1 MSGVNFL
8 GSASGLPLEEL
19 VKTFVKTERDVK
31 IGRINT
37 QKTTLESSLSGVS
50 RLKSALS
57 AFQDAAKKLSGE
69 SLSTRKATIVQPTDN
84 KTYIETTVSNR
95 AAAGSFDI
103 KVNNLASGSRFETQD
118 MAFTSATDIVS
129 TTAGTLTF
137 TAGDKSFDI
146 DVSANMTLNELRR
159 KINDSSNN
167 FGVNVN
173 IVNAGGSVGSKLVF
187 TSGIT
192 GDGNDLVVSNNNAE
206 LDRISTVP
214 TGAAPTML
222 QKQSAQNAV
231 IEIDGIIATSSSNV
245 FKNAIED
252 IDITVKAVT
261 PENSNASLDVAY
273 DKEGVEENINAF
285 ITSYNALV
293 DQVNSLTKFR
303 TLGSDGKTVTGEGG
317 ALAGDSLPRNIMSQL
332 RGILGGSVA
341 GADSGLSTLYALG
354 ITMDKNGKLEISTS
368 TEFGSESGKVRF
380 DKALNENF
388 DSIAKVFGSGD
399 GLIKQLDSFITDFNK
414 GGGVIEV
421 REKSLKKQIEDNAK
435 ALDAANRYMD
445 NYEQRLR
452 KQYVAL
458 DSLLGGM
465 QRTASAVTSQLTNLP
480 GFNTNKS

>member
-31 IGRINT
+31 LGRINT

-69 SLSTRKATIVQPTDN
+69 SLNTRKATIVQPTDN
-84 KTYIETTVSNR
+84 KNYIEATVSNR

-103 KVNNLASGSRFETQD
+103 KVNSLASGSRFETQD
-118 MAFTSATDIVS
+118 MAFTSATDVVS
-129 TTAGTLTF
+129 TTDGTLSF
-137 TAGDKSFDI
+137 TAGDKTFDI
-146 DVSANMTLNELRR
+146 DVTAGMTLNELRR
-159 KINDSSNN
+159 KVNDSSDN

-187 TSGIT
+187 TSDIT
-192 GDGNDLVVSNNNAE
+192 GEGNDLVVSNNNAE

-214 TGAAPTML
+214 TGAAQVME
-222 QKQSAQNAV
+222 QKQTAKNAV
-231 IEIDGIIATSSSNV
+231 IEIDGILATSSSNT
-245 FKNAIED
+245 FKNAIQD
-252 IDITVKAVT
+252 IDITVKAIT
-261 PENSNASLDVAY
+261 PENNNASLDVAY
-273 DKEGVEENINAF
+273 DKETVEENINAF

-293 DQVNSLTKFR
+293 DQVNNLTKFR

-317 ALAGDSLPRNIMSQL
+317 ALAGDSLPRNIMGQL
-332 RGILGGSVA
+332 RGILGSNVD
-341 GADSGLSTLYALG
+341 GADDGLSTLYSLG

-368 TEFGSESGKVRF
+368 TEFGSESGKSRF
-380 DKALNENF
+380 DAALNENF
-388 DSIAKVFGSGD
+388 DSIAKVFGSEG

-414 GGGVIEV
+414 GGGIIEV
-421 REKSLKKQIEDNAK
+421 REKSLKKQIEDNSK
-435 ALDAANRYMD
+435 ALEAANRYMD
-445 NYEQRLR
+445 NYEQSLR
-452 KQYVAL
+452 KRYVAL

-465 QRTASAVTSQLTNLP
+465 QRTASAVTSQLTSLP